1 MPTHFW
7 VKNPTRSSYLL
18 LWWNGIH
25 ASLRCWCLYGLEVQ
39 ILSGAPDWGN
49 MKRVGCFRIPKT
61 ASLSLAF
68 ALNGLC
74 EMINHVEE
82 AVHGETLRKFRRE
95 NPGVFVFT
103 FMRNP
108 FDRLV
113 SAYSWIAQQDTKVNL
128 KAIEWKKHT
137 DPYKSFEKF
146 VTSEIGEGKGL
157 GVMHLRTQHSW
168 ISDNGKLMVDWVG
181 KFENLQGDVARLCG
195 KMGWPVVKLG
205 KWNSSVGR
213 KDYRGYYTQETAAIV
228 AKAYEKD
235 FELGG
240 YSTQL

>member
-1 MPTHFW
+1 MLERHIP
-7 VKNPTRSSYLL
+7 S
-18 LWWNGIH
+18 
-25 ASLRCWCLYGLEVQ
+25 GLQVQ
-39 ILSGAPDWGN
+39 ILSAAPMN
-49 MKRVGCFRIPKT
+49 KKRVGFFRIPKA

-68 ALNGLC
+68 ALNNLC
-74 EMINHVEE
+74 EMINHVDE

-103 FMRNP
+103 FVRNP

-113 SAYSWIAQQDTKVNL
+113 SAYSWIIQQDTKVNL
-128 KAIEWKKHT
+128 KAIEWRKHT

-146 VTSEIGEGKGL
+146 VVGEIGEGKGL

-168 ISDNGKLMVDWVG
+168 IADGKLMVDWVG
-181 KFENLQGDVARLCG
+181 KFESLQGDVARLCG
-195 KMGWPVVKLG
+195 EMGWPVVRLG
-205 KWNSSVGR
+205 KWNSSVNR
-213 KDYRGYYTQETAAIV
+213 KDYRSYYTQETAAIV